1 MALVKP
7 PWPRSVQARQGG
19 EASRERGR
27 SSVGRGG
34 FGQGL
39 QGYSVFVNS
48 YWTALATRAMPC
60 GYNALKRA
68 QTRIKLLS

>member
-1 MALVKP
+1 
-7 PWPRSVQARQGG
+7 
-19 EASRERGR
+19 
-27 SSVGRGG
+27 VGRGG